1 MNFIIGKNWTKLQ
14 EIIGEKYND
23 GVEYR
28 IHLNSRPENSEVL
41 AYTISTNIPN
51 VDARGSEVAGYSDIY
66 VESGRGKT
74 FYLKSK
80 FNPLDVEISEVV

>member
-1 MNFIIGKNWTKLQ
+1 MNFIVGKNWTKLQ
-14 EIIGEKYND
+14 EIVGDKYND

-28 IHLNSRPENSEVL
+28 IHLNSRPESNEVL
-41 AYTISTNIPN
+41 AYTISALLPEQEI
-51 VDARGSEVAGYSDIY
+51 RGAEVAGYSDIY
-66 VESGRGKT
+66 VESGKGET